1 MIGMGP
7 SINRPVQLLLRYR
20 FRDSKALR
28 AYVRGSIAAAK
39 VFREKKRPNIIF

>member
-1 MIGMGP
+1 MIGMGS
-7 SINRPVQLLLRYR
+7 SINRPDEVSHMYG
-20 FRDSKALR
+20 FRDSKRLQ